1 MDFYLMI
8 GHVSHQLH
16 GAVKH
21 AAPSAHAL
29 HAELVLQV
37 LHLVGLYGEVL
48 SVARKPLEEK
58 QAAVVAVDTH
68 TRRAP

>member
-16 GAVKH
+16 GTVKH

-29 HAELVLQV
+29 HAELMLQV

-48 SVARKPLEEK
+48 PVEREPLEEK